1 MAKYCLLCWTVF
13 FLGLSNALAQTE
25 PDFPV
30 TGNYNQPLRDFIQVV
45 EQQHGI
51 RIFAKPEWIVN
62 LRIQGDFNGQDAIT
76 IITTQL
82 SSINLKLEAYSYGN
96 YVVLPDVGFVVPV
109 DNTSTTDSGPAIIN
123 IGSAAQASGELAT
136 LNGYIKDGK
145 NGETISG
152 ATIYAINLE
161 RGVITNEFGFYNIDL
176 PVGQHRIRVS
186 FLGYEDEV
194 REINV
199 RSSGNMDMEL
209 FEGLTRLGSV
219 TVTGEAPDENIR
231 SVSMGVEKLNIQTIK
246 KLPNLMGEVDVIKS
260 LVLLPGV
267 TTVGEGASGYNV
279 RGGSVGENLILQ
291 DGAEVFNSSH
301 LFGFFSAFNPDIVK
315 NLNLYKG
322 GGVPASLG
330 GRLSSILDV
339 QLRDGNMK
347 KLEGNGG
354 VGLLMSRLMLEGPI
368 QKDKSSFII
377 GGRGTYSDWIL
388 AQADDI
394 DLKQSEAG
402 FYDANVKFTQEINA
416 NNKLYLTGY
425 YSNDRFKLANDTTF
439 NFGSRILSLKW
450 NHVFSD
456 NIFSSTTATTGQY
469 RYKVKDDVGISQ
481 FEMDASIDY
490 KSFDTQLDLNFIED
504 HNLVVGARASLYEV
518 AQGDL
523 VPLANNINAEAV
535 NIPPEKAL
543 ESAIYISDE
552 WTLTDNITVSA
563 GLRYSDFRNLGPGD
577 VYQYQEGVPMSNTS
591 ITDTISY
598 SNGDLI
604 QSYGGLEPRLGI
616 RVALG
621 SKSSVKLSYNRMR
634 QYMHLVSNTVAV
646 TPIDVWQ
653 LSNTHIRPAV
663 SDQYSVGYFRNFADN
678 SIETSIEAYYKNTND
693 ILDYKGGATLLLNE
707 TLEADLLQGQ
717 GRARG
722 IEFLFKKKEGKVT
735 GWLSYTYSRTELK
748 AVSDFAFETVNNG
761 AYYRA
766 NYDKPHDLTIVMDYK
781 LGKRVNFTANFTYST
796 GRPITAPTAT
806 YQLGTIRALADYSER
821 NQYRIPDF
829 HRLDLSLT
837 IGRGF
842 KKARRVKSEWA
853 ISVYNVYARKNA
865 YSIYFN
871 ENSRAYKLS
880 ILSVIPSIS
889 YNFRFE

>member
-1 MAKYCLLCWTVF
+1 MAKYALTLLMGLW
-13 FLGLSNALAQTE
+13 LGTASSQDQSFN
-25 PDFPV
+25 DFPV
-30 TGNYNQPLRDFIQVV
+30 NGNIDQPLQTFLSSV
-45 EQQHGI
+45 ESQHGI
-51 RIFAKPEWIVN
+51 RVFVRPEWVVN
-62 LRIQGDFNGQDAIT
+62 LRVKGEFNGENALT
-76 IITTQL
+76 IISELVKT
-82 SSINLKLEAYSYGN
+82 INLRLETYSYGN
-96 YVVLPDVGFVVPV
+96 YVVLPDAGFVVPIDQGSNV
-109 DNTSTTDSGPAIIN
+109 DDGPTIVN
-123 IGSAAQASGELAT
+123 IGSAAQASGELAV
-136 LNGYIKDGK
+136 LNGYIKDGE
-145 NGETISG
+145 NGETIAG
-152 ATIYAINLE
+152 ATVYATSVE
-161 RGVITNEFGFYNIDL
+161 QGSVTNEFGFYSIEL
-176 PVGQHRIRVS
+176 PQGRHRIRVS

-194 REINV
+194 REINI
-199 RSSGNMDMEL
+199 RSSGAMDMEL

-219 TVTGEAPDENIR
+219 TVTGDAPDENIR

-246 KLPNLMGEVDVIKS
+246 KLPSLMGEVDVIKS

-291 DGAEVFNSSH
+291 DGAEIFNSSH

-322 GGVPASLG
+322 GGVPANLG

-354 VGLLMSRLMLEGPI
+354 VGMLMSRLMLEGPI
-368 QKDKSSFII
+368 QTDKSSFIV
-377 GGRGTYSDWIL
+377 GARGSYSDWIL
-388 AQADDI
+388 NQAKDI

-402 FYDANVKFTQEINA
+402 FYDANIKITQEINSK
-416 NNKLYLTGY
+416 NKLYLTGY
-425 YSNDRFKLANDTTF
+425 ISNDRFKLANDTTF
-439 NFGSRILSLKW
+439 NFGSEIASLKW

-456 NIFSSTTATTGQY
+456 NIFSSTTATIGKY
-469 RYKVKDDVGISQ
+469 RYNVKDDQGVNQ
-481 FEMDASIDY
+481 FEMDAAINY
-490 KSFDTQLDLNFIED
+490 RALDTELELDLIDN
-504 HNLVVGARASLYEV
+504 HNIVVGGRASLYEV

-523 VPLANNINAEAV
+523 VPLTNNLNSEPINV
-535 NIPPEKAL
+535 PSEKGL
-543 ESAIYISDE
+543 ESAVYIADE
-552 WTLTDNITVSA
+552 WTPTDDITISA

-577 VYQYQEGVPMSNTS
+577 VYTYQEGMPRNVSSIVDTTSFSN
-591 ITDTISY
+591 
-598 SNGDLI
+598 NELVK
-604 QSYGGLEPRLGI
+604 SYGGLEPRLGV

-621 SKSSVKLSYNRMR
+621 NSASVKASYNRMR

-663 SDQYSVGYFRNFADN
+663 ADQYSVGFFKNFADN
-678 SIETSIEAYYKNTND
+678 TIETSIEAYYKSTTD
-693 ILDYKGGATLLLNE
+693 VLDYKGGATLLLNE

-722 IEFLFKKKEGKVT
+722 IEFLFKKKEGRLT
-735 GWLSYTYSRTELK
+735 GWLSYTYSRTQLRTNS
-748 AVSDFAFETVNNG
+748 VFASETVNNG
-761 AYYRA
+761 EYYSA

-781 LGKRVNFTANFTYST
+781 VGKRVNFTANFTYST

-806 YQLGTIRALADYSER
+806 YRIGTISALADYSDR
-821 NQYRIPDF
+821 NQFRIPDF

-842 KKARRVKSEWA
+842 KRSKRVKSEWN

-865 YSIYFN
+865 YSIFFN
-871 ENSRAYKLS
+871 ENSRAFKLAILS
-880 ILSVIPSIS
+880 IIPSIS
-889 YNFRFE
+889 YNFRFQ

>member
-1 MAKYCLLCWTVF
+1 MSSA
-13 FLGLSNALAQTE
+13 LSQTPE
-25 PDFPV
+25 FPV
-30 TGNYNQPLRDFIQVV
+30 SGNYNQPLSEFITAVQD
-45 EQQHGI
+45 QYKI
-51 RIFAKPEWIVN
+51 KIFFRPEWIVN
-62 LRIQGDFNGQDAIT
+62 LRVRGNYQNTSALSIISET
-76 IITTQL
+76 I
-82 SSINLKLEAYSYGN
+82 SPVKLKLVTYSYGN
-96 YVVLPDVGFVVPV
+96 YVVLPDQGFVLPE
-109 DNTSTTDSGPAIIN
+109 DTSGEIDTGPAIVN
-123 IGSAAQASGELAT
+123 VGSVARASGGIAT
-136 LNGYIKDGK
+136 LNGYIKDGE
-145 NGETISG
+145 NGETIVG
-152 ATIYAINLE
+152 ATVYALNLE
-161 RGVITNEFGFYNIDL
+161 KGVATNEFGFYSLEL
-176 PVGQHRIRVS
+176 PTGRHRLRVS
-186 FLGYEDEV
+186 FLGYEDEI

-199 RSSGNMDMEL
+199 RSSGSLDMEL
-209 FEGLTRLGSV
+209 FEGLTTLSTV
-219 TVTGEAPDENIR
+219 TVTGDAPDENVR
-231 SVSMGVEKLNIQTIK
+231 GVSMGVQKINIQTIK
-246 KLPNLMGEVDVIKS
+246 KLPSLMGEVDVVKS

-315 NLNLYKG
+315 GLNLYKG
-322 GGVPASLG
+322 GGIPANLG

-339 QLRDGNMK
+339 QLRDGNFK

-368 QKDKSSFII
+368 QKDKSSFIV
-377 GGRGTYSDWIL
+377 GGRGSYSDWIL
-388 AQADDI
+388 SQAKDL

-402 FYDANVKFTQEINA
+402 FYDANIKITQEINS

-425 YSNDRFKLANDTTF
+425 ISNDRFKLANDTTF
-439 NFGSRILSLKW
+439 NFGSRIASLKW

-456 NIFSSTTATTGQY
+456 NIFSSTTATVGQY
-469 RYKVKDDVGISQ
+469 KYNVKDDAGINQ

-490 KSFDTQLDLNFIED
+490 KAIDTELELDFID
-504 HNLVVGARASLYEV
+504 KHNIVVGGRASLYEV

-523 VPLANNINAEAV
+523 IPLAGSPNSEVINVPA
-535 NIPPEKAL
+535 EKAL
-543 ESAIYISDE
+543 ESAIYIADE
-552 WTLTDNITVSA
+552 WEMTRGVTVSA
-563 GLRYSDFRNLGPGD
+563 GLRYSDFRNLGAGE
-577 VYQYQEGVPMSNTS
+577 VYLYDENLPKTNGS
-591 ITDTISY
+591 ITDTLTY
-598 SNGDLI
+598 SDGELI
-604 QSYGGLEPRLGI
+604 ASYGGFEPRLGI

-621 SKSSVKLSYNRMR
+621 STSSVKASYNRMR

-663 SDQYSVGYFRNFADN
+663 SNQYSIGYFRNFNDN
-678 SIETSIEAYYKNTND
+678 NIETSVEAYYKQTQD
-693 ILDYKGGATLLLNE
+693 ILDYKAGATLLLNE

-722 IEFLFKKKEGKVT
+722 IEFLIKKKNGKVT

-748 AVSDFAFETVNNG
+748 AASQFSSETVNNG
-761 AYYRA
+761 AYYPA
-766 NYDKPHDLTIVMDYK
+766 NYDKPHDLTIVMDYQ

-796 GRPITAPTAT
+796 GRPITVPTAT
-806 YQLGTIRALADYSER
+806 YQLGPIRSLADYSGR

-842 KKARRVKSEWA
+842 KKSKRVKSEWN
-853 ISVYNVYARKNA
+853 ISVYNVYGRKNA
-865 YSIYFN
+865 YSVFFN

-880 ILSVIPSIS
+880 ILSIIPSVS
-889 YNFRFE
+889 YNFKFQ